1 MINLDMINGEIT
13 ELEAKTPTYAT
24 VERLA
29 WLYIVRDHSTIGAAP
44 ERAENVIFYDGESDF
59 AKAVNGRKTA
69 DIMRV
74 LDELM
79 STLMAMQPRLYN
91 MVMDMLK

>member
-24 VERLA
+24 IERLA
-29 WLYIVRDHSTIGAAP
+29 WLYIVRDHCAIGNSP
-44 ERAENVIFYDGESDF
+44 ERTANVIFYDGESDF
-59 AKAVNGRKTA
+59 AKIVNGRKTA

-91 MVMDMLK
+91 MVMDMLQ